1 MLHPSIPILPLS
13 ANSSVA
19 EIPANLSAPGLGRVG
34 RHPTA
39 CRLSCPDSHWSRLAP
54 GMYCVWWV
62 CVCMG
67 VSLAEVLQPSVPWD
81 TASLTHPLD
90 SGNTAVSRCGRKLF
104 LYKVCLRI
112 YVLVTSCFSFLL
124 CCSLK
129 YLVQKK
135 NKQTRKQIPIFGYI
149 QKQFF
154 K

>member
-1 MLHPSIPILPLS
+1 
-13 ANSSVA
+13 
-19 EIPANLSAPGLGRVG
+19 
-34 RHPTA
+34 
-39 CRLSCPDSHWSRLAP
+39 
-54 GMYCVWWV
+54 MYCVWWV

-135 NKQTRKQIPIFGYI
+135 KQTNKETNTYFWLYSETV
-149 QKQFF
+149 F
-154 K
+154 